1 MPATLTKVID
11 GKPAIPDDL
20 TNEQT
25 VKCPRCEQAYDSA
38 IQIPNGIA

>member
-25 VKCPRCEQAYDSA
+25 VKCHAASRRTDSA